1 MRNLIKR
8 LNDWS
13 NTWNT
18 SQTIFLLVIVLSMGA
33 TRLFMSYRL
42 DESREIIRYLM
53 NFQVDGGRE
62 MQNIIDSIPI
72 N

>member
-33 TRLFMSYRL
+33 TMLFMSYRL